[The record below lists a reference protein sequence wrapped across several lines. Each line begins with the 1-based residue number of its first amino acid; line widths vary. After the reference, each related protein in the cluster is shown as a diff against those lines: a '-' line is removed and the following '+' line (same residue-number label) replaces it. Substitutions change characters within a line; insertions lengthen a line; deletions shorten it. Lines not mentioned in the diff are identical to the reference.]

1 MGRVLL
7 AGASSGSGKTIITCG
22 LLEALKKK
30 GLSVSAYKCGPDYI
44 DPMFHRSVIGV
55 SSENLDSFFMDEI
68 MLNTALGRGEKT
80 DISVIEGAMGIF
92 DGISGLRLEGSAYDI
107 ARLTNTPI
115 ILIMDVHGMGRTM
128 VSLIKGILADDE
140 CGLIKGIV
148 LNRISK
154 GYFESIKTFIEDET
168 KVPVVGYLEKL
179 KGVNLESRHLGLKMP
194 HEIDNLKEEVERVAS
209 NIEKSFDLEKIVE
222 ISNEASFMEKK
233 VLRGTA
239 GCEVKNALEAGA
251 FFGAKNA
258 VEVGDSGKISSGI
271 KKVRLGVAKDE
282 VFCFYYE
289 ENLRLLEEYG
299 AELIYFSPLHD
310 KCIPEGVSGL
320 LIGGGYPEL
329 RLKELSENV
338 SMKASIK
345 NAIDNNMPTIA
356 ECGGFMYLHKAIV
369 DNDGAMYEM
378 VGAIDAKAYNE
389 GKLVRFGYV
398 EISMDSY
405 EVKGHEFHYF
415 DSEKN
420 GSDAIARKPFSDKKW
435 SFGYVDENRIWGF
448 PHLYYGS
455 CESLP
460 RDFVNAMR
468 KYSSEKYAN

>member
-1 MGRVLL
+1 MGRVFL

-68 MLNTALGRGEKT
+68 MLNTALGTGEKT

-209 NIEKSFDLEKIVE
+209 SIERSFNLDKIVE
-222 ISNEASFMEKK
+222 ISNEVSFMEKK
-233 VLRGTA
+233 GLRG
-239 GCEVKNALEAGA
+239 
-251 FFGAKNA
+251 
-258 VEVGDSGKISSGI
+258 DSSKISSGI

-420 GSDAIARKPFSDKKW
+420 GSDAIARKPFSDKEW

-455 CESLP
+455 CKSLP
-460 RDFVNAMR
+460 RDFVNAIR
-468 KYSSEKYAN
+468 KYSLEKF